1 MSMHDFFLHIFLLEI
16 YKILL
21 ILVFKK
27 QTPYSKKTSHKQP
40 YYKLKKTLIINTWIT
55 KSEV

>member
-1 MSMHDFFLHIFLLEI
+1 MHDFFLHIFLLEV

-21 ILVFKK
+21 IKFYLVFEKK
-27 QTPYSKKTSHKQP
+27 WIPHSSKKKVQTP
-40 YYKLKKTLIINTWIT
+40 TLMINTWFT